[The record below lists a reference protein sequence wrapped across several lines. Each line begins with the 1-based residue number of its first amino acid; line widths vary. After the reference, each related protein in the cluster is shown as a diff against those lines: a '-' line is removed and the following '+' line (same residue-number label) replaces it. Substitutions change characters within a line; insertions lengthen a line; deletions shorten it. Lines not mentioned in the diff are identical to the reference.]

1 MEKMVPVGISAH
13 HIHLSKADFNA
24 LFPNQEDLTHF
35 KDLSQPGQYAAV
47 EKLDVVSLDPKGKT
61 IAGVRIL
68 GPLRPESQV
77 ELMRSECT
85 KCKINGPVRS
95 SGDTKG
101 SGAVKLVNP
110 LNGNEVILEEGVI
123 VADRHIHFST
133 EDAEKFGVE
142 DFAAGFIRL
151 EGGIILDFR
160 IAWAMNLDTPGDTII
175 MGTKASLRIPSTEC
189 WNGSVGGPMTLYH
202 NVCGE
207 ATKTEIPII
216 PMKEDLFTL
225 KVRTFLDAIKEGTE
239 APVPSS
245 QILYNQA
252 IIDGIAK
259 SAECGREVEIVIPE
273 I

>member
-85 KCKINGPVRS
+85 KCKIEGPVRS
-95 SGDTKG
+95 SGDIVG

-110 LNGNEVILEEGVI
+110 LNGNEVILNEGVI
-123 VADRHIHFST
+123 VADRHIHFSV
-133 EDAEKFGVE
+133 EDAAKFGVV
-142 DFAAGFIRL
+142 DRQVVSVKVGGRK
-151 EGGIILDFR
+151 GGIMNEVLCRVSPKFALDFH
-160 IAWAMNLDTPGDTII
+160 IDVDDASAFDLKQGD
-175 MGTKASLRIPSTEC
+175 LVE
-189 WNGSVGGPMTLYH
+189 V
-202 NVCGE
+202 
-207 ATKTEIPII
+207 
-216 PMKEDLFTL
+216 
-225 KVRTFLDAIKEGTE
+225 
-239 APVPSS
+239 
-245 QILYNQA
+245 IL
-252 IIDGIAK
+252 
-259 SAECGREVEIVIPE
+259 
-273 I
+273 

>member
-133 EDAEKFGVE
+133 EDAEKYGVV
-142 DFAAGFIRL
+142 DRQTVSVKVGGRK
-151 EGGIILDFR
+151 GGIMNEVLCRVSPKFALDFH
-160 IAWAMNLDTPGDTII
+160 IDVDDASAFDLKQGD
-175 MGTKASLRIPSTEC
+175 L
-189 WNGSVGGPMTLYH
+189 
-202 NVCGE
+202 
-207 ATKTEIPII
+207 
-216 PMKEDLFTL
+216 
-225 KVRTFLDAIKEGTE
+225 
-239 APVPSS
+239 
-245 QILYNQA
+245 
-252 IIDGIAK
+252 
-259 SAECGREVEIVIPE
+259 VEIIL
-273 I
+273 

>member
-1 MEKMVPVGISAH
+1 MENKVPVGISAH

-85 KCKINGPVRS
+85 KCKIEGPVRS
-95 SGDTKG
+95 SGDIVG

-110 LNGNEVILEEGVI
+110 LNGNEVILNEGVI

-133 EDAEKFGVE
+133 EDAEKFGVVDRQTVSVKVVGRKGGVMNE
-142 DFAAGFIRL
+142 VLCRVSPKFA
-151 EGGIILDFR
+151 LDFH
-160 IAWAMNLDTPGDTII
+160 IDVDDASAFDLKQGD
-175 MGTKASLRIPSTEC
+175 L
-189 WNGSVGGPMTLYH
+189 
-202 NVCGE
+202 
-207 ATKTEIPII
+207 
-216 PMKEDLFTL
+216 
-225 KVRTFLDAIKEGTE
+225 
-239 APVPSS
+239 
-245 QILYNQA
+245 
-252 IIDGIAK
+252 
-259 SAECGREVEIVIPE
+259 VEIVL
-273 I
+273 